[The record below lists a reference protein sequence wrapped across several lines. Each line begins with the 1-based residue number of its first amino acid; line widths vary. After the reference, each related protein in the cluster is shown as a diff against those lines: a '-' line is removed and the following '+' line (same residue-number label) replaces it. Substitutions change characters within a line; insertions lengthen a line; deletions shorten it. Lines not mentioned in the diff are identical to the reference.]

1 MTLASV
7 LYCSTFYSDEML
19 LLLRQRAIMQPA
31 KEFFIHNN
39 QRTVSSSLYDGNNV
53 IRAEGKAKFAMMAM
67 IIPLLSIL
75 FRYSF
80 IYMNLGMFGAAAT
93 AISYTTRFFVCT
105 GFCI

>member
-1 MTLASV
+1 
-7 LYCSTFYSDEML
+7 
-19 LLLRQRAIMQPA
+19 MQPA

-75 FRYSF
+75 IDILLY
-80 IYMNLGMFGAAAT
+80 I
-93 AISYTTRFFVCT
+93 
-105 GFCI
+105 